1 MCNLVTITPKMR
13 QINQIMINQC
23 IGVNH
28 CISSIG
34 RNIIVEAPRE
44 YCADVVKV
52 LKGHFEDV
60 VDIRKAYLMIE
71 ELHDYILVKPLVSE
85 APLADI
91 EGVPI
96 PSTEKQFV
104 DLCYDKEYAFLPEEE
119 RAVRMKEIYEAN
131 EMNQSKVMRYAG
143 RKGKKDEMV
152 EIIININ
159 LDN

>member
-1 MCNLVTITPKMR
+1 MCAFVTITPKMR
-13 QINQIMINQC
+13 KINQIMIKQC

-28 CISSIG
+28 CIISLG

-44 YCADVVKV
+44 YCADVVRV

-71 ELHDYILVKPLVSE
+71 DLHGYILVKPMVSE
-85 APLADI
+85 APLVDI
-91 EGVPI
+91 EGIPI
-96 PSTEKQFV
+96 PSAEKQFV
-104 DLCYDKEYAFLPEEE
+104 DFCYDKEYAFLTEEE

-152 EIIININ
+152 EIITNI
-159 LDN
+159 L